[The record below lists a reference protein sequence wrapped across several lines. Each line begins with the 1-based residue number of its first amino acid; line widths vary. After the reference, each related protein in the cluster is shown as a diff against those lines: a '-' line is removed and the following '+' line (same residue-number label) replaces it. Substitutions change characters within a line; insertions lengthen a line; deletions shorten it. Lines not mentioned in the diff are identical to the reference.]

1 MDLYDIL
8 SISHDSTSDQIT
20 KAYRRLAKTHHPDKI
35 TGNTEKFQQ
44 INYAYNILIN
54 DKTRLQYDNMKKPT
68 KGKLITF
75 LENWFKQKN
84 TDKSCFKNAF
94 NLSDKILENIINN
107 IEAYDF
113 NDILGIFNKMII
125 PTKKNDNMVDCS
137 DSDTTCWD
145 QNCCEYYNN
154 NDLPLKYHLYN
165 VNNIKLNL
173 KCAIDDIS
181 NKLIRKIKIK
191 RKQNNDFI
199 ETVYYFTCSN
209 PYIVFNNGG
218 DNDGHLII
226 FLTLPEQYKWNNDS
240 IYYMVDINLYEYIY
254 GVNINS
260 IKQFNITKWIPY
272 KEGNIININYINE
285 YVFSIKLN
293 LVYNDTPDNMKLL
306 DNFKK

>member
-1 MDLYDIL
+1 MDLYEIL
-8 SISHDSTSDQIT
+8 SISPDATAAQIT
-20 KAYRRLAKTHHPDKI
+20 KAYRKLAKVHHPDKI

-54 DKTRLQYDNMKKPT
+54 DKTRLQYDNMKKTT
-68 KGKLITF
+68 KSKLTTF
-75 LENWFKQKN
+75 LEDWFKKKN
-84 TDKSCFKNAF
+84 NDCFKNAF

-125 PTKKNDNMVDCS
+125 PTKKNESMVDCS
-137 DSDTTCWD
+137 DSDINSWD
-145 QNCCEYYNN
+145 QTCCEYYNIN
-154 NDLPLKYHLYN
+154 NLPLKYHLYN
-165 VNNIKLNL
+165 VNNIRLNL
-173 KCAIDDIS
+173 KCTIDDIS
-181 NKLIRKIKIK
+181 NKVVRKIKIK

-199 ETVYYFTCSN
+199 ETIFYFTCSE

-226 FLTLPEQYKWNNDS
+226 SLTLPEPYKWHSDS

-254 GVNINS
+254 GVNI
-260 IKQFNITKWIPY
+260 KQFNISKWIPY
-272 KEGNIININYINE
+272 KEGIIIPINYINE

-293 LVYNDTPDNMKLL
+293 IIYNDTPDNMKLL
-306 DNFKK
+306 EQVK